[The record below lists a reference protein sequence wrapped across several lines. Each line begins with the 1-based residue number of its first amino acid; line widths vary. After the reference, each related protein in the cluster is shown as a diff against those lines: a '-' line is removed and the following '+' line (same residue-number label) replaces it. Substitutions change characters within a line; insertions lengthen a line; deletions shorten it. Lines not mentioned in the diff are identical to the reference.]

1 MSARVGL
8 LALLGAFGSGCLS
21 AWNVSGPWACGEG
34 DTCAGGL
41 TCDDGVCCSPGGS
54 PACPTLPVDGVCA
67 NGVAATT
74 FYRDRDGDGAGDP
87 ATGRPFCAAP
97 VKERWVATG
106 TDCNDADPTISPT
119 ATERC
124 NALDDDCDGVID
136 NGLLRTR
143 WYLDEDHDGYGHDC
157 DAGCVVEACA
167 QPDGSV
173 DRPGDCAPTDPTRYP
188 GAPERCNNVDDNCN
202 GLPDDPPFADVET
215 PGFDGGV
222 FDCAPAGLQ
231 GVCARG
237 GLQCVFDPVANHF
250 QAACVPRVAPQPEL
264 CGDGLDNDCDG
275 IIDDAP
281 GCGGPRSL
289 LDVRAGA
296 VRALRLPLGDAGTP
310 SHLPPRCLAAEPGA
324 QPMAWLNPS
333 WVGSGGAWHVWSLAA
348 PPGLTWD
355 LSAPGA
361 QLELDLSLPSGLIN
375 PGPTGWGGAAWFANP
390 VVTVCGLRAG
400 EYVRLYPVASAFTG
414 NLTQALPLW
423 SAPAGWQ
430 SEFGPVTLDRRHV
443 ASLEVVVSPTPPASG
458 TVTFD
463 LVFSADAGFR

>member
-1 MSARVGL
+1 
-8 LALLGAFGSGCLS
+8 
-21 AWNVSGPWACGEG
+21 
-34 DTCAGGL
+34 
-41 TCDDGVCCSPGGS
+41 
-54 PACPTLPVDGVCA
+54 
-67 NGVAATT
+67 
-74 FYRDRDGDGAGDP
+74 
-87 ATGRPFCAAP
+87 
-97 VKERWVATG
+97 
-106 TDCNDADPTISPT
+106 
-119 ATERC
+119 
-124 NALDDDCDGVID
+124 
-136 NGLLRTR
+136 
-143 WYLDEDHDGYGHDC
+143 
-157 DAGCVVEACA
+157 VVEACA